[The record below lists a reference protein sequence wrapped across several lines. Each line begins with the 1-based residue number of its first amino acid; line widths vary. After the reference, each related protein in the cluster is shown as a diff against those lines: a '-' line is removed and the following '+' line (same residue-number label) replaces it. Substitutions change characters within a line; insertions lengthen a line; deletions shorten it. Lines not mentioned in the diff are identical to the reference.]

1 MTVENDTDS
10 DGFKPLIIELGE
22 AQIRHTFSAEQLN
35 LIKDA
40 LVTNGYLRE
49 DQLSVENQ
57 KKELADKI
65 KATIIE
71 MVYNT
76 EILPSTKY
84 SHYISKKLNYSYNYL
99 TTVFAEIKGI
109 TIENFIILHKI
120 EKVKDLII
128 YSRLNLS
135 EIAVRMQYSSISHL
149 SSQFKK
155 VTGLTPSQ
163 YKKIKQSS
171 QSAA

>member
-1 MTVENDTDS
+1 MTIENEADS
-10 DGFKPLIIELGE
+10 KGAKPLIIELGE
-22 AQIRHTFSAEQLN
+22 AQIKHTFSPEQLN
-35 LIKDA
+35 IIKDA

-49 DQLSVENQ
+49 DQLPIENQ
-57 KKELADKI
+57 RKELADKI
-65 KATIIE
+65 KAAIIE

-76 EILPSTKY
+76 EILPQTKY
-84 SHYISKKLNYSYNYL
+84 SYYISKKLNYSYNYL

-120 EKVKDLII
+120 EKVKDLIV

-163 YKKIKQSS
+163 YKKIKLGS